1 MAKPLAVPLPR
12 GWPRFAKSGL
22 VHAVALARAA
32 LLDVL
37 SGFENSP
44 LPRVRLLAENERL
57 HRAIAASNEEK
68 RILRARLE
76 HIPPAR
82 RPRYPPAERLAIL
95 TLRAA
100 QGWNKAETARR
111 LLVAPQTIA
120 VWMKRLDD
128 DGPDALVRTPV
139 PVNRYPD
146 FVALAVQK
154 LRLAGAAM
162 GRKRIANVLARAGLH
177 LAPST
182 VRRMLHS
189 KPVAP
194 PPDRDATARDVDVD
208 VEPPT
213 DTTGATTTHVTAEHP
228 HHLWHIDLTLVP
240 TIGGLWVPWLPLS
253 LATVWP
259 SVWCICAVLD
269 HFTRAP
275 VAWRVFP
282 KEPTAAGVCAVLDD
296 AVERAG
302 RAPRHIVSDKGH
314 QFQGEYRQWCDRN
327 AVKPRFGALGQ
338 HGSIAVLERF
348 WRSLKTECVRR
359 LLVPL
364 ARSAMEEALAAYMQW
379 YIEHRP
385 HEALRGATPGEVL
398 RGELPAAGLPPFEP
412 RARHPRARGD
422 PAAVFRRPVNGRLE
436 LVVTPHDG
444 SSLPARRRAPRRGL
458 NSAASPRHPSSARSV
473 RMRSVCLPL
482 STTRSSPRTAASGRP
497 FRGGK

>member
-1 MAKPLAVPLPR
+1 
-12 GWPRFAKSGL
+12 
-22 VHAVALARAA
+22 
-32 LLDVL
+32 
-37 SGFENSP
+37 
-44 LPRVRLLAENERL
+44 
-57 HRAIAASNEEK
+57 
-68 RILRARLE
+68 
-76 HIPPAR
+76 
-82 RPRYPPAERLAIL
+82 
-95 TLRAA
+95 
-100 QGWNKAETARR
+100 
-111 LLVAPQTIA
+111 
-120 VWMKRLDD
+120 
-128 DGPDALVRTPV
+128 
-139 PVNRYPD
+139 
-146 FVALAVQK
+146 
-154 LRLAGAAM
+154 M
-162 GRKRIANVLARAGLH
+162 GRKRIANVLARTGLH

-182 VRRMLHS
+182 VRRMLHR

-194 PPDRDATARDVDVD
+194 PPDRDATACDVDVD

-213 DTTGATTTHVTAEHP
+213 DTTGATTTRVTAEHP

-422 PAAVFRRPVNGRLE
+422 PTAVFRRPVNGRLQ
-436 LVVTPHDG
+436 LVVAPHDG
-444 SSLPARRRAPRRGL
+444 RADKPAAPSSSSATWPEQRGVTPTSGRTRAPRRCERVP
-458 NSAASPRHPSSARSV
+458 AARHDAIV
-473 RMRSVCLPL
+473 
-482 STTRSSPRTAASGRP
+482 AAN
-497 FRGGK
+497 RGGRAAFPVAENAGERPGKTPWTPFSGGSFLASAEARRWVQLRRGTVSIARTSGIRSPLGSQGLVLPSACT